1 MKEININGQLIYI
14 AHPYG
19 GDKENVKRAA
29 ECLEKLQHMYPYKT
43 LFSPLH
49 NWDWDS
55 YDPDHQ
61 TKPMQDCLTV
71 LKRCDAI
78 ILCGTWQKSMGCMQ
92 EYAAA
97 YVLGIPAFEFNETG
111 IIEVK

>member
-1 MKEININGQLIYI
+1 MTD
-14 AHPYG
+14 A
-19 GDKENVKRAA
+19 
-29 ECLEKLQHMYPYKT
+29 EKLAELKKWARSFRNRCT
-43 LFSPLH
+43 
-49 NWDWDS
+49 
-55 YDPDHQ
+55 
-61 TKPMQDCLTV
+61 QDVNYLTI

-78 ILCGTWQKSMGCMQ
+78 ILCGDWQKSMGCMQ